1 MSSLVDK
8 YLGQLYPLYREHTRD
23 VLIRQARDILICTF
37 HGDLTSFERI
47 FLMPAVEIIEKIK
60 QRFSGDTVSRIN
72 CKVTPRIVGAI
83 NHQLICSLMRH
94 IERSSA
100 REEHE

>member
-72 CKVTPRIVGAI
+72 CKVTSRIVGAI
-83 NHQLICSLMRH
+83 NHQLICFINEAHR
-94 IERSSA
+94 A
-100 REEHE
+100 